1 MAQQGLDK
9 ALTATKKARSQRPA
23 NLPAHDEISAL
34 AHALWRQRGS
44 SDDDWYRAE
53 QELRAQRASVS

>member
-9 ALTATKKARSQRPA
+9 ALTATKKGRAARDPLTCRHMMKFPRSPT
-23 NLPAHDEISAL
+23 LCGDIGG
-34 AHALWRQRGS
+34 GS

-53 QELRAQRASVS
+53 RS